1 MFLVQETWLEP
12 GIDPQIA
19 NYRLTK
25 DDGIEI
31 PHTVTRGGTAIYCKN
46 EIMHHRVPLPNLQGM
61 DATAVQIKINNFLPI
76 NIVSAYVRR
85 RVGHNFPIEDFKK
98 IFNSGSNCIIAGD
111 YNAAHVSWHNAKST
125 RYGQELHKLTRD
137 LRGAKLV
144 APQTA
149 THLQPRQRF
158 GSVIDLAVF
167 KHIPFNHSK
176 PLPTVELT
184 SNENIELAISE
195 LNQNFTEAFVEASKP
210 KFNNAPKILSPEIKF
225 KIYQRNRLRK
235 FWQRTR
241 CPSIY
246 SEFCTLS
253 REIAKDIQV
262 HSRAQWEKHIEALSP
277 VDNTLWR
284 KSSLLRKPFQ
294 SIPPLKGALGS
305 IAITP
310 IEKAEV
316 IADSLQEQ
324 FEPNHVVGRELFD
337 QRIHDEV
344 TNFIN
349 TPHAFKKLNLPL
361 QRKSYLTYRDSSPGN
376 PPDLIRFLIP
386 DKNSALPSN
395 YRPISL
401 LCCLSKVYEF
411 VLLQRLN
418 QHCAAANFI
427 IPQQCGFRPKCS
439 TVHQLLRVTELIH
452 SGFAK
457 HEATG
462 ILFLDIAKAFDKICH
477 DGLLIKLLR
486 LDFPPPLIK
495 SIHSFLSNRS
505 FRVRVDKTLSSP
517 RPIRSGLPLGSLTSP
532 LLFTLYVNN
541 VPQTDLSHLAMFAD
555 DTAII
560 TQNKRFSVVISN
572 VQHYIP
578 LRELWLTDWKVKVN
592 ASKSACLMFM
602 RRPRLPVGL
611 TPVQIFGQPVPWV
624 HVPKYLGL
632 FLDAKLTFAHHI
644 EQTRKKAQAV
654 HAVIKR
660 LISRRSK
667 LAIRHKVLLYKS
679 IIRPVMSYGS
689 QIWGSAGMCHLTKL
703 HTLTNS
709 FLRQIVNAP
718 WFIRNEVIYRD
729 LKIKPFLPHIKDLS
743 KRFFDKLPS
752 VPNELISNQPAYD
765 PAVPSSQKRPRALL
779 DHEFINFPQA
789 KRLRV

>member
-1 MFLVQETWLEP
+1 M
-12 GIDPQIA
+12 
-19 NYRLTK
+19 
-25 DDGIEI
+25 
-31 PHTVTRGGTAIYCKN
+31 HTRGNRGLCKFCYY
-46 EIMHHRVPLPNLQGM
+46 V
-61 DATAVQIKINNFLPI
+61 AVE
-76 NIVSAYVRR
+76 V
-85 RVGHNFPIEDFKK
+85 
-98 IFNSGSNCIIAGD
+98 AGC
-111 YNAAHVSWHNAKST
+111 AA
-125 RYGQELHKLTRD
+125 RG
-137 LRGAKLV
+137 LRQA
-144 APQTA
+144 
-149 THLQPRQRF
+149 HLR
-158 GSVIDLAVF
+158 SL
-167 KHIPFNHSK
+167 KK
-176 PLPTVELT
+176 PLPTVDLT
-184 SNENIELAISE
+184 SNENIELAVSE
-195 LNQNFTEAFVEASKP
+195 LNQNFSEAFVEASKP
-210 KFNNAPKILSPEIKF
+210 KFNNAPKILSPEIKY

-246 SEFCTLS
+246 SEFRTLS
-253 REIAKDIQV
+253 REIAKNIQAY
-262 HSRAQWEKHIEALSP
+262 SRAQWEKHIEALLP

-349 TPHAFKKLNLPL
+349 TPHAFKKLNPPL
-361 QRKSYLTYRDSSPGN
+361 QRKFYITYRNSSPGN
-376 PPDLIRFLIP
+376 PPDLIKFLI
-386 DKNSALPSN
+386 
-395 YRPISL
+395 
-401 LCCLSKVYEF
+401 
-411 VLLQRLN
+411 
-418 QHCAAANFI
+418 
-427 IPQQCGFRPKCS
+427 QCGFRPKCS

-457 HEATG
+457 HEAT
-462 ILFLDIAKAFDKICH
+462 
-477 DGLLIKLLR
+477 
-486 LDFPPPLIK
+486 
-495 SIHSFLSNRS
+495 
-505 FRVRVDKTLSSP
+505 VRVDKTLSSP
-517 RPIRSGLPLGSLTSP
+517 RPIRSGLPQGSLSSP
-532 LLFTLYVNN
+532 LLFTLYVNDI
-541 VPQTDLSHLAMFAD
+541 PQTDLSHLAMFAD

-572 VQHYIP
+572 LQHYIS
-578 LRELWLTDWKVKVN
+578 LLELWLTDWKVKVN
-592 ASKSACLMFM
+592 ASKSACLMFT
-602 RRPRLPVGL
+602 RRTRLQVGL

-624 HVPKYLGL
+624 HVAKYLGL

-654 HAVIKR
+654 HDVLKR

-679 IIRPVMSYGS
+679 IIRPVMLYGS
-689 QIWGSAGMCHLTKL
+689 QIWGSAGMCHLKKL

-718 WFIRNEVIYRD
+718 WFVRNEVIYRD

-743 KRFFDKLPS
+743 KRFFDKLPN
-752 VPNELISNQPAYD
+752 VPNEVISNQPAYD

>member
-25 DDGIEI
+25 DDRIEF
-31 PHTVTRGGTAIYCKN
+31 PHTATRGGTAIYCKN
-46 EIMHHRVPLPNLQGM
+46 EIVHHRVPLPNLQGM
-61 DATAVQIKINNFLPI
+61 DATAVQIKINNFPPI
-76 NIVSAYVRR
+76 NVVSAYVRR
-85 RVGHNFPIEDFKK
+85 RAGHSFPVEDFKK

-125 RYGQELHKLTRD
+125 RFGQALHKLIRD

-149 THLQPRQRF
+149 THLQSRQRF

-167 KHIPFNHSK
+167 KHIPFNHSVRVINDLSSDHYPVILEINLNTSIIKNPEHLSTNWYNFKFALNKK

-184 SNENIELAISE
+184 SNDNIELAISE

-246 SEFCTLS
+246 SQFRTLS
-253 REIAKDIQV
+253 REIAKDIQAY
-262 HSRAQWEKHIEALSP
+262 SRVQWEKHIEALSP

-316 IADSLQEQ
+316 IADSLQVQ
-324 FEPNHVVGRELFD
+324 FEPNHVAGRELFD

-349 TPHAFKKLNLPL
+349 TPHVQEIEPTTPTEVLSYVQRLKP
-361 QRKSYLTYRDSSPGN
+361 RKS
-376 PPDLIRFLIP
+376 PDLIRFLIP
-386 DKNSALPSN
+386 DKDSALPSN

-401 LCCLSKVYEF
+401 LSCLSKVYEF

-418 QHCAAANFI
+418 QHCAAFNFI

-462 ILFLDIAKAFDKICH
+462 ILFLDIAKAFDKIWH
-477 DGLLIKLLR
+477 DGLLIKLIR

-495 SIHSFLSNRS
+495 SIHSFLSDRS

-517 RPIRSGLPLGSLTSP
+517 RPIRSGLPQGSLSSP
-532 LLFTLYVNN
+532 LLFTLYVNDM
-541 VPQTDLSHLAMFAD
+541 PQTDLSHLAMFAD

-572 VQHYIP
+572 LQHYVS
-578 LRELWLTDWKVKVN
+578 LLELWLTDWKIKVN
-592 ASKSACLMFM
+592 ASKSACLMFT

-611 TPVQIFGQPVPWV
+611 TPS
-624 HVPKYLGL
+624 K
-632 FLDAKLTFAHHI
+632 FLA
-644 EQTRKKAQAV
+644 
-654 HAVIKR
+654 
-660 LISRRSK
+660 
-667 LAIRHKVLLYKS
+667 
-679 IIRPVMSYGS
+679 
-689 QIWGSAGMCHLTKL
+689 
-703 HTLTNS
+703 N
-709 FLRQIVNAP
+709 
-718 WFIRNEVIYRD
+718 
-729 LKIKPFLPHIKDLS
+729 
-743 KRFFDKLPS
+743 PS
-752 VPNELISNQPAYD
+752 PGYMLQST
-765 PAVPSSQKRPRALL
+765 
-779 DHEFINFPQA
+779 
-789 KRLRV
+789 

>member
-1 MFLVQETWLEP
+1 MRSCTTGFPFL
-12 GIDPQIA
+12 
-19 NYRLTK
+19 
-25 DDGIEI
+25 
-31 PHTVTRGGTAIYCKN
+31 IYK
-46 EIMHHRVPLPNLQGM
+46 EF
-61 DATAVQIKINNFLPI
+61 AVQIKINNFPPI

-85 RVGHNFPIEDFKK
+85 RVGHSFPVEDFKK

-125 RYGQELHKLTRD
+125 RFGQVLHRLIRD

-167 KHIPFNHSK
+167 KHIPFNHSVRVVNDLSSDHYPVILEINLITSIIKNPEQLSTNWFNFKFALNKK

-184 SNENIELAISE
+184 SNDNIELAISE

-246 SEFCTLS
+246 SQFRTLS
-253 REIAKDIQV
+253 REIAKDIQAY
-262 HSRAQWEKHIEALSP
+262 SRVQWEKHIEALSP
-277 VDNTLWR
+277 NDNTLWR
-284 KSSLLRKPFQ
+284 KSSFLRKPFK

-316 IADSLQEQ
+316 IADSLQDQ

-344 TNFIN
+344 NNFIN
-349 TPHAFKKLNLPL
+349 TPHVQEIEPTTPTEVLSYVQRLKL
-361 QRKSYLTYRDSSPGN
+361 RKSPGLDQISN
-376 PPDLIRFLIP
+376 H
-386 DKNSALPSN
+386 SALPSN

-401 LCCLSKVYEF
+401 LSCLSKVYEF

-418 QHCAAANFI
+418 QHCAAFNFI

-462 ILFLDIAKAFDKICH
+462 ILFLDIAKAFDKIWH
-477 DGLLIKLLR
+477 DGLLIKLIR

-495 SIHSFLSNRS
+495 SIHSFLSDRS

-517 RPIRSGLPLGSLTSP
+517 RPIRSGLPQGSLSSP
-532 LLFTLYVNN
+532 LLFTLYVNDM
-541 VPQTDLSHLAMFAD
+541 PRTDLSHLAMFAD

-572 VQHYIP
+572 LQHYIS
-578 LRELWLTDWKVKVN
+578 LLELWLTDWKIKVN
-592 ASKSACLMFM
+592 ASKSACLMFTS
-602 RRPRLPVGL
+602 RPRMPVGL

-624 HVPKYLGL
+624 RVAKYLGL

-654 HAVIKR
+654 HAVLKR
-660 LISRRSK
+660 LIFRRSK

-689 QIWGSAGMCHLTKL
+689 QIWGSAGMCHLKKL

-718 WFIRNEVIYRD
+718 WFVRNEVIYRD
-729 LKIKPFLPHIKDLS
+729 LKIKPFLPHIKNLS

-752 VPNELISNQPAYD
+752 VPNELIRNQPAYD

-779 DHEFINFPQA
+779 EHDFINFPQA

>member
-19 NYRLTK
+19 NYLLTK
-25 DDGIEI
+25 DDRIEF

-46 EIMHHRVPLPNLQGM
+46 EIVHHRVPLPNLQGM
-61 DATAVQIKINNFLPI
+61 DATAVQIKINNFPPI

-85 RVGHNFPIEDFKK
+85 RVGHSFPIEDFKK
-98 IFNSGSNCIIAGD
+98 IFTSGSNCIIAGD
-111 YNAAHVSWHNAKST
+111 YNAAHVSWHNVKST
-125 RYGQELHKLTRD
+125 RFGQVQYKLIRD

-158 GSVIDLAVF
+158 ESVIDLAVF
-167 KHIPFNHSK
+167 KHIPFNHSVRVINDLSSDHYPK

-195 LNQNFTEAFVEASKP
+195 LNQNFIEAFVEASKP

-246 SEFCTLS
+246 SEFRTLS
-253 REIAKDIQV
+253 REIAKDIQAY
-262 HSRAQWEKHIEALSP
+262 SRDQWEKHIEALSP

-284 KSSLLRKPFQ
+284 KSSLLHKPFQ
-294 SIPPLKGALGS
+294 SIPPLKGALS
-305 IAITP
+305 NIAITP

-324 FEPNHVVGRELFD
+324 FEPNHVFGRELFD

-349 TPHAFKKLNLPL
+349 TPHVQEIEPTTPTEVL
-361 QRKSYLTYRDSSPGN
+361 SY
-376 PPDLIRFLIP
+376 
-386 DKNSALPSN
+386 
-395 YRPISL
+395 
-401 LCCLSKVYEF
+401 V
-411 VLLQRLN
+411 QRLN
-418 QHCAAANFI
+418 
-427 IPQQCGFRPKCS
+427 PRKSPG
-439 TVHQLLRVTELIH
+439 
-452 SGFAK
+452 
-457 HEATG
+457 
-462 ILFLDIAKAFDKICH
+462 LDQI
-477 DGLLIKLLR
+477 
-486 LDFPPPLIK
+486 
-495 SIHSFLSNRS
+495 SNL
-505 FRVRVDKTLSSP
+505 RVDKTLSSP
-517 RPIRSGLPLGSLTSP
+517 RPIRSGLPQGSLSSP
-532 LLFTLYVNN
+532 LLFTLYVNDM
-541 VPQTDLSHLAMFAD
+541 PQTDLSHLAMFAD

-572 VQHYIP
+572 LQHYIS
-578 LRELWLTDWKVKVN
+578 LLELWLTDRKVKVN
-592 ASKSACLMFM
+592 ASKSACLRFTS
-602 RRPRLPVGL
+602 RPRLPVGL
-611 TPVQIFGQPVPWV
+611 TPVQMFGQPVPWARV
-624 HVPKYLGL
+624 AKYLGL
-632 FLDAKLTFAHHI
+632 FLDSKLTFAHHI

-654 HAVIKR
+654 HAILKR

-689 QIWGSAGMCHLTKL
+689 QIWGSAGMCHLKKL

-718 WFIRNEVIYRD
+718 WFVRNEVIYRD
-729 LKIKPFLPHIKDLS
+729 LKIKPFLSHIKDLS

-765 PAVPSSQKRPRALL
+765 STVPSFQKRPTALL
-779 DHEFINFPQA
+779 DPEFINFPQA
-789 KRLRV
+789 KRLRVQI